1 MKAKSIYLL
10 PLTCILLITLAVYGI
25 LRYDKMLDVVG
36 GLFEPRNKT
45 VMLVVAKHDYPAG
58 TIITNPE
65 QMFELREILEQDAP
79 LDRCTD
85 VGDVLRGW
93 MLRDDIHEGEPLKNA
108 IVVPPLPLFAA
119 LLEHLEPPGP
129 GRQYLPITIAQAREE
144 SVRVG
149 TRVDVIQSRSKDDP
163 KGESKILLHDVLVRA
178 VMPDALLQEML
189 NEDGRRNLVALK
201 VLVETSAEEGQVF
214 FASVKHYGFGEF
226 FEVRPSAD
234 NKKVDKK
241 NSPKVP

>member
-25 LRYDKMLDVVG
+25 LRYDKMLRVVG

-65 QMFELREILEQDAP
+65 KMFELREMLEQDAP
-79 LDRCTD
+79 LSRCTE
-85 VGDVLRGW
+85 VGEVPRGSI
-93 MLRDDIHEGEPLKNA
+93 LRDDIHEGEPLKTAN
-108 IVVPPLPLFAA
+108 VLPPSFAA
-119 LLEHLEPPGP
+119 LLYYGKLEPPGP

-178 VMPDALLQEML
+178 VTSPSIPGFTQSVAGNIRSAADRRRQEC
-189 NEDGRRNLVALK
+189 GREKLSKGSL
-201 VLVETSAEEGQVF
+201 SI
-214 FASVKHYGFGEF
+214 
-226 FEVRPSAD
+226 
-234 NKKVDKK
+234 
-241 NSPKVP
+241 